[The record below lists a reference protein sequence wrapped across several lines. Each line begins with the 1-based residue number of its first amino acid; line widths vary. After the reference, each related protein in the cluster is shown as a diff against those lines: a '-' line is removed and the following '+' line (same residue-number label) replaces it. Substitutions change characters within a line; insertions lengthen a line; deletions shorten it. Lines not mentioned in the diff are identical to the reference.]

1 MGRIVRGRALAF
13 AVVLVAA
20 LPGIARAVTIDDIVA
35 LSKARVADSV
45 LVAVIDADRT
55 VFTLTPQQVVELTN
69 AGVSNAVLVKM
80 LGSAREFGPASLP
93 ELPPAIAYEP
103 APAAESGYV
112 PYGAAYAPATIVVPY
127 YVPIPVPA
135 HRVRPDV
142 RGPIVAGGPRHASP
156 PTAAQTGGFG
166 RFINDGWNSGTGAGG
181 FLNDGWITAAP
192 APQTRTTPPPIRTLP
207 SAREMPPP
215 ARVTPPPIR

>member
-1 MGRIVRGRALAF
+1 MGRIVRVRALAF
-13 AVVLVAA
+13 AVVLGAA

-80 LGSAREFGPASLP
+80 LGSAREFGPAPLP

-103 APAAESGYV
+103 APAADSGSV

-127 YVPIPVPA
+127 YVPISVPS
-135 HRVRPDV
+135 HRVRRDV
-142 RGPIVAGGPRHASP
+142 RGPIVAGGPRHGSP
-156 PTAAQTGGFG
+156 PPTAQTGGFG
-166 RFINDGWNSGTGAGG
+166 RFINDGWNSGIGAGG
-181 FLNDGWITAAP
+181 FLNDGWITAP
-192 APQTRTTPPPIRTLP
+192 TPQTRTTPPPIRTVP
-207 SAREMPPP
+207 PAREMPPP